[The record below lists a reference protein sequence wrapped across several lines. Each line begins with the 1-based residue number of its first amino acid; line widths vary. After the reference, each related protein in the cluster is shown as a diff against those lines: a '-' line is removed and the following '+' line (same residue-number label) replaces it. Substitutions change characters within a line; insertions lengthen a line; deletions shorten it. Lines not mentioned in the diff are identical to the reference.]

1 MTTIYKT
8 LKQEHDLH
16 RDLMNEI
23 ADTKG
28 DSETRRAKW
37 ETFFNDVS
45 AHAAAEEETFYSK
58 LIAKE
63 DGQPEGRHS
72 IAEHKELDDIMTEL
86 NEMDMNSSG
95 WLNRFNTLKDRYEHH
110 MEEEND
116 VFPVAKEE
124 IGKDASGRL
133 GERFEKH
140 KERELE
146 LVDEK
151 AGAAH
156 EH

>member
-1 MTTIYKT
+1 
-8 LKQEHDLH
+8 
-16 RDLMNEI
+16 MN
-23 ADTKG
+23 
-28 DSETRRAKW
+28 
-37 ETFFNDVS
+37 FNDVS

-72 IAEHKELDDIMTEL
+72 VAEHKELDDIMTEL
-86 NEMDMNSSG
+86 NDMDMSSSG
-95 WLNRFNTLKDRYEHH
+95 WLNRFNTLRERYEHH
-110 MEEEND
+110 MEEEEND

-124 IGKDASGRL
+124 IGKDASGKI
-133 GERFEKH
+133 GEKFEAR

-146 LVDEK
+146 LVDDK